1 MINSK
6 KFLIVLFFGFIISI
20 FLSHYNL
27 ENFDKHDGVVSKHLM
42 VLGDINSI
50 WNEAESFKRDFFEQ
64 DKSFLESGKE
74 YVRTFLPSKILA
86 IYSKIFNVDLYE
98 NYEKNIVKIRG
109 KYFYLIFQ
117 SILYYLSVIFFYSK
131 LREFYNNENLS
142 FYVLLFLCLEPTI
155 LQWHSTF
162 WTESIYLSLQLI
174 LID

>member
-86 IYSKIFNVDLYE
+86 MM
-98 NYEKNIVKIRG
+98 
-109 KYFYLIFQ
+109 
-117 SILYYLSVIFFYSK
+117 
-131 LREFYNNENLS
+131 
-142 FYVLLFLCLEPTI
+142 
-155 LQWHSTF
+155 
-162 WTESIYLSLQLI
+162 ESISISFVDPSSLDTCRSVSAQQPPGYESPDGARPVLSCAYKNSP
-174 LID
+174 